1 MSRSRE
7 RADRINQHV
16 DIIKVLYD
24 YGYRIHMGDGG
35 QEQQFS
41 CDLHG
46 DGRDSK
52 PSARV
57 YPESKSWYCVDQ
69 NERILTANGWMSL
82 REGSGE
88 VLDGTGHWETP
99 IAFLDKG
106 TKDCVRLETNA
117 GYSVTLT
124 PDHQVEIVD
133 RGWITVQEIEI
144 GDVVVVP
151 KPIDSLCN
159 PSPQLPIKVG
169 DLNSRTFKGYPQLN
183 LPDEWSLG
191 LGEALGY
198 IFGDGWVTP
207 RSGIYSNVVG
217 LTSSAED
224 VEDARRVFHLLQEW
238 AAGRGGERH
247 RTDISHVGGKAYKQ
261 DQYVFTIGNNA
272 FCEWFQRLGFGKEES
287 PNERPLPP
295 VLWSAPFEAIRGF
308 LRGIF
313 ATDGSVYR
321 PKDRKSI
328 RVTLYSVS
336 ERFLLGVQLLLLQ
349 LGIHCRVHRPA
360 KTRPDGV
367 SVLQLATGLDILA
380 FRERIGIANSRKQ
393 EVLDSFECK
402 PNYIRP
408 FQPKV
413 SAIVPVGKRP
423 VADLS
428 MPGDPSFVAGGIKVH
443 NCFACHKSR
452 DAIATVMA
460 KENCKFHE
468 ACSLLERKLGLPAL
482 PWEEYKPP
490 PSPEEQVAAAFTRT
504 LTFEDC
510 RKRVE
515 RFLQMHTDERTFSMN
530 KTLGLWEYFD
540 QICWQVEQEALSED
554 KGKQTLEQ
562 FRKKVQDRI
571 LEIHAQ

>member
-1 MSRSRE
+1 
-7 RADRINQHV
+7 
-16 DIIKVLYD
+16 
-24 YGYRIHMGDGG
+24 
-35 QEQQFS
+35 
-41 CDLHG
+41 
-46 DGRDSK
+46 
-52 PSARV
+52 
-57 YPESKSWYCVDQ
+57 
-69 NERILTANGWMSL
+69 
-82 REGSGE
+82 
-88 VLDGTGHWETP
+88 
-99 IAFLDKG
+99 
-106 TKDCVRLETNA
+106 
-117 GYSVTLT
+117 
-124 PDHQVEIVD
+124 
-133 RGWITVQEIEI
+133 
-144 GDVVVVP
+144 
-151 KPIDSLCN
+151 
-159 PSPQLPIKVG
+159 
-169 DLNSRTFKGYPQLN
+169 
-183 LPDEWSLG
+183 
-191 LGEALGY
+191 
-198 IFGDGWVTP
+198 
-207 RSGIYSNVVG
+207 
-217 LTSSAED
+217 
-224 VEDARRVFHLLQEW
+224 
-238 AAGRGGERH
+238 
-247 RTDISHVGGKAYKQ
+247 
-261 DQYVFTIGNNA
+261 
-272 FCEWFQRLGFGKEES
+272 
-287 PNERPLPP
+287 
-295 VLWSAPFEAIRGF
+295 
-308 LRGIF
+308 
-313 ATDGSVYR
+313 
-321 PKDRKSI
+321 
-328 RVTLYSVS
+328 
-336 ERFLLGVQLLLLQ
+336 
-349 LGIHCRVHRPA
+349 
-360 KTRPDGV
+360 
-367 SVLQLATGLDILA
+367 
-380 FRERIGIANSRKQ
+380 
-393 EVLDSFECK
+393 VLDSFECK